1 MATMQKWQMEH
12 FEDKVKRQFNP
23 LIEDQELLIRQ
34 YRTEATNKAVDKLAK
49 KMGADKIIND
59 FRKAEK
65 MLADARASAITFFDK
80 KKPKDKELNYQFTS
94 RSSDRL
100 ELSDCEEQLRDWASN
115 LVDKE
120 IEKRPEGSKL
130 AHLKELKCKA
140 MDTIKECGSP
150 EALAVALDKVSNKIG
165 ITWNTDIKAIPQIK

>member
-12 FEDKVKRQFNP
+12 FEQKVKRQFDP
-23 LIEDQELLIRQ
+23 LIEDQKLLIKQ

-65 MLADARASAITFFDK
+65 NLADARASAITFFDK

>member
-23 LIEDQELLIRQ
+23 LIEDQELLIKQ

-65 MLADARASAITFFDK
+65 NLADARANAITFFDK
-80 KKPKDKELNYQFTS
+80 KKPKDKELTYAFTG
-94 RSSDRL
+94 RNSDRL

>member
-23 LIEDQELLIRQ
+23 LIEDQELLIKQ

-65 MLADARASAITFFDK
+65 NLADARASAITFFDK
-80 KKPKDKELNYQFTS
+80 KKPKDKELNYNF
-94 RSSDRL
+94 RNGRDDRL

-115 LVDKE
+115 LVDKMM
-120 IEKRPEGSKL
+120 KL
-130 AHLKELKCKA
+130 NFAYC
-140 MDTIKECGSP
+140 
-150 EALAVALDKVSNKIG
+150 
-165 ITWNTDIKAIPQIK
+165 

>member
-65 MLADARASAITFFDK
+65 NLADARANAITFFDK
-80 KKPKDKELNYQFTS
+80 KKPKDKELTYPFTG
-94 RSSDRL
+94 RNSDRL

>member
-23 LIEDQELLIRQ
+23 LIEDQELLIKQ
-34 YRTEATNKAVDKLAK
+34 YRTEATNVAVGKLAK

-65 MLADARASAITFFDK
+65 NLADARASAITFFDK

>member
-23 LIEDQELLIRQ
+23 LIEDQELLIKQ

-65 MLADARASAITFFDK
+65 NLADARASAITFFDK

>member
-23 LIEDQELLIRQ
+23 LIEDQELLIKQ
-34 YRTEATNKAVDKLAK
+34 YRTEANNKAVDKLAK

-65 MLADARASAITFFDK
+65 NLADARASAITFFDK
-80 KKPKDKELNYQFTS
+80 KKPKDKELNYNF
-94 RSSDRL
+94 RNGRDDRL

>member
-1 MATMQKWQMEH
+1 MQKWQVEH

-34 YRTEATNKAVDKLAK
+34 FRTKATNVAVDKLAK

-59 FRKAEK
+59 FKKAEK
-65 MLADARASAITFFDK
+65 MLADARANAITFFDK
-80 KKPKDKELNYQFTS
+80 KKPKDKELNYNFRRDHS
-94 RSSDRL
+94 
-100 ELSDCEEQLRDWASN
+100 ELSLTDCEEQLRDWASN

-120 IEKRPEGSKL
+120 LEKRPEGSKL
-130 AHLKELKCKA
+130 RTLKELKTKA
-140 MDTIKECGSP
+140 LDTIKECGSP

-165 ITWNTDIKAIPQIK
+165 ISWNTDIKALPQIK

>member
-23 LIEDQELLIRQ
+23 LIEDQELLIKQ

-65 MLADARASAITFFDK
+65 NLADARASAITFFDK
-80 KKPKDKELNYQFTS
+80 KKPKDKELNYSF
-94 RSSDRL
+94 RNGRDDRL

-165 ITWNTDIKAIPQIK
+165 ITWNTDIKTIPQIK

>member
-1 MATMQKWQMEH
+1 MQKWQMEH
-12 FEDKVKRQFNP
+12 FEKKVKRQFNP

-34 YRTEATNKAVDKLAK
+34 YKTDATNKAVDKLAK

-65 MLADARASAITFFDK
+65 MLANARASAITFFDK
-80 KKPKDKELNYQFTS
+80 KKPKDKELDYSFRNNA
-94 RSSDRL
+94 DRL
-100 ELSDCEEQLRDWASN
+100 SLNDCEEQLRDWASN

-130 AHLKELKCKA
+130 RTLKELKLKA
-140 MDTIKECGSP
+140 LDTIKECGSP
-150 EALAVALDKVSNKIG
+150 EALAIALNQVSKKIG
-165 ITWNTDIKAIPQIK
+165 LSWEQDLKALPSVN

>member
-23 LIEDQELLIRQ
+23 LIEDQELLIKQ
-34 YRTEATNKAVDKLAK
+34 YRTEATNVAVGKLAK

-65 MLADARASAITFFDK
+65 NLADARASAITFFDK
-80 KKPKDKELNYQFTS
+80 KKPKDKELNYNF
-94 RSSDRL
+94 RNGRDDRL

-130 AHLKELKCKA
+130 AHLKELKFKA

>member
-1 MATMQKWQMEH
+1 MATMQKWQVEH

-34 YRTEATNKAVDKLAK
+34 FRTKATNVAVDKLAK

-59 FRKAEK
+59 FKKAEK
-65 MLADARASAITFFDK
+65 MLADARANAITFFDK
-80 KKPKDKELNYQFTS
+80 KKPKDKELNYNFRRDHS
-94 RSSDRL
+94 
-100 ELSDCEEQLRDWASN
+100 ELSLTDCEEQLRDWASN

-120 IEKRPEGSKL
+120 LEKRPEGSKL
-130 AHLKELKCKA
+130 RTLKELKTKA
-140 MDTIKECGSP
+140 LDTIKECGSP

-165 ITWNTDIKAIPQIK
+165 ISWNTDIKALPQIK

>member
-12 FEDKVKRQFNP
+12 FENKVKRQFNP
-23 LIEDQELLIRQ
+23 LIQDQELLIKQ
-34 YRTEATNKAVDKLAK
+34 YRTQATNVAVGKLAK

-65 MLADARASAITFFDK
+65 NLADARANAITFFDK
-80 KKPKDKELNYQFTS
+80 KKPKDKELTYAFTG

>member
-1 MATMQKWQMEH
+1 MATMQKWQKAH

-34 YRTEATNKAVDKLAK
+34 FRTKATNVAVDKLAK
-49 KMGADKIIND
+49 KMGADKIISD
-59 FRKAEK
+59 FKKAEK
-65 MLADARASAITFFDK
+65 NLADARANAITFFDK
-80 KKPKDKELNYQFTS
+80 KKPKDKELAYAF

-120 IEKRPEGSKL
+120 IAKRPEGSKL

-165 ITWNTDIKAIPQIK
+165 ISWNTDIKALPQIK

>member
-23 LIEDQELLIRQ
+23 LIEDQELLIKQ
-34 YRTEATNKAVDKLAK
+34 YRTQATNVAVGKLAK
-49 KMGADKIIND
+49 RMGADKIIND

-65 MLADARASAITFFDK
+65 NLADARANAITFFDK
-80 KKPKDKELNYQFTS
+80 KKPKDKELNYQF
-94 RSSDRL
+94 RNRDDEL

-130 AHLKELKCKA
+130 RILKELKTKA
-140 MDTIKECGSP
+140 LDTIKECGSP

-165 ITWNTDIKAIPQIK
+165 ITWNTDIKALPQIK

>member
-12 FEDKVKRQFNP
+12 FENKVKRQFNP
-23 LIEDQELLIRQ
+23 LIQDQELLIKQ
-34 YRTEATNKAVDKLAK
+34 YRTQATNVAVGKLAK

-65 MLADARASAITFFDK
+65 NLADARANAITFFDK
-80 KKPKDKELNYQFTS
+80 KKPKDKELTYAFTG

-165 ITWNTDIKAIPQIK
+165 ITWHTDIKAIPQIK

>member
-1 MATMQKWQMEH
+1 MQKWQMEH

-34 YRTEATNKAVDKLAK
+34 FRTKATNVAVDKLAK

-65 MLADARASAITFFDK
+65 NLADARANAITFFDK
-80 KKPKDKELNYQFTS
+80 KKPKDKELTYAFS
-94 RSSDRL
+94 GRSSDRL

>member
-23 LIEDQELLIRQ
+23 LIEDQELLIKQ
-34 YRTEATNKAVDKLAK
+34 YRTEGNQMLAVDKLAK

-65 MLADARASAITFFDK
+65 NLADARASAITFFDK
-80 KKPKDKELNYQFTS
+80 KKPKDKELNYNF
-94 RSSDRL
+94 RNRDDRL

>member
-12 FEDKVKRQFNP
+12 FEEKVERQFNP
-23 LIEDQELLIRQ
+23 LIQDQELLIKQ
-34 YRTEATNKAVDKLAK
+34 YRTEATNVAVGKLAK

-65 MLADARASAITFFDK
+65 NLADARASAITFFDK

-165 ITWNTDIKAIPQIK
+165 ITWHTDIKAIPQIK

>member
-65 MLADARASAITFFDK
+65 NLADARASAITFFDK
-80 KKPKDKELNYQFTS
+80 KKPKDKELTYAFTC
-94 RSSDRL
+94 RNSDRL

>member
-1 MATMQKWQMEH
+1 MQKWQMEH

-23 LIEDQELLIRQ
+23 LIEDQELLIKQ
-34 YRTEATNKAVDKLAK
+34 YRTEATNVAVGKLAK

-65 MLADARASAITFFDK
+65 NLADARASAITFFDK
-80 KKPKDKELNYQFTS
+80 KKPKDKELNYSF
-94 RSSDRL
+94 RNGRDDRL
-100 ELSDCEEQLRDWASN
+100 ELSDCEEQLRDWAAN

-120 IEKRPEGSKL
+120 ISKRPEGSKL

-140 MDTIKECGSP
+140 LDTIKECGSP

-165 ITWNTDIKAIPQIK
+165 ITWHTDIKAIPQIK

>member
-65 MLADARASAITFFDK
+65 NLADARASAITFFDK
-80 KKPKDKELNYQFTS
+80 KKPKDKELNYSF
-94 RSSDRL
+94 RNGRDDRL

>member
-34 YRTEATNKAVDKLAK
+34 YKTDATNKAVDKLAK

-80 KKPKDKELNYQFTS
+80 KKPKDKELDYSFRNNA
-94 RSSDRL
+94 SDRL
-100 ELSDCEEQLRDWASN
+100 SLNDCEGQLRDWASN

-130 AHLKELKCKA
+130 RTLKELKLKA
-140 MDTIKECGSP
+140 LDTIKECGSP
-150 EALAVALDKVSNKIG
+150 EALAIALNQVSKKIG
-165 ITWNTDIKAIPQIK
+165 LSWEQDLKALPSIN

>member
-12 FEDKVKRQFNP
+12 FEQKVNRQFNP
-23 LIEDQELLIRQ
+23 LIEDQELLIKQ

-65 MLADARASAITFFDK
+65 NLADARASAITFFDK
-80 KKPKDKELNYQFTS
+80 KKPKDKELNYNF
-94 RSSDRL
+94 RNGRDDRL